1 MLDAAMLARISECY
15 TAAALTDEAKKHYFG
30 GKDMVIIGDLM
41 QLPPV
46 SEWRNVKPL
55 YHDMVTSALQQNSS
69 RFNKEKRLIDG
80 LTIFE
85 GFCKFELTKQ
95 MRCSDKVHT
104 NHVETIRVGNAT
116 QPVCCQS
123 PLMCVS
129 KLTECCDN
137 VSMCANMCYRRRS
150 VNFLFFQYVLIAVC
164 ANMWH
169 LSFSCNLLC
178 SYF

>member
-15 TAAALTDEAKKHYFG
+15 TAAAPTDESQKYHFG

-55 YHDMVTSALQQNSS
+55 YYDMVTSALQQNSS

-85 GFCKFELTKQ
+85 DFRKFELTKQ

-104 NHVETIRVGNAT
+104 SHIESIRIGKAA
-116 QPVCCQS
+116 QPVCRQLITIDVNMLIQIRSCQCRRG
-123 PLMCVS
+123 CVFGP
-129 KLTECCDN
+129 
-137 VSMCANMCYRRRS
+137 MCANLLLCQQLPS
-150 VNFLFFQYVLIAVC
+150 FLFVPTC
-164 ANMWH
+164 ATWAG
-169 LSFSCNLLC
+169 SR
-178 SYF
+178 